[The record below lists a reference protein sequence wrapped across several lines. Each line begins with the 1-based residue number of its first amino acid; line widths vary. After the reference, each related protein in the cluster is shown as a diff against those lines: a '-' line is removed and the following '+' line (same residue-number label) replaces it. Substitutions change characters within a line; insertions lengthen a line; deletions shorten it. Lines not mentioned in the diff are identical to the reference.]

1 MFSLLLATCAILSLQ
16 KVRAGPVA
24 TPSDSQSRSNCRYL
38 PGDANWPSLRD
49 WANLNSTVEGRLI
62 QTVPL
67 AAPCHDPT
75 YNQAVCTQYLASW
88 AFPTYHE
95 GDPTSIVAPFFTNDS
110 CDPYTAKSSPC
121 SIGNLPDYSINVT
134 SWQDA
139 AAGISFAQKRNIRL
153 VIKNTGHDFLGKSTG
168 KGSLNLWTHN
178 LNSINFIDYASNS
191 FTGKAVKIGA
201 GVRGFEVYEAAAA
214 HDLIVVGGD
223 CPSVGL
229 AGGFTQG
236 GGHSFLSSLYG
247 LGADQVLEWEVVT
260 AQGQRLVATPTQN
273 QDLYWALSGGG
284 PGTYGVVVSLTVRT
298 HAAGIF
304 GGASLGFASAGISN
318 TTYWDAIA
326 YWQSLQASL
335 VDAGAT
341 TIAIVRASGFQIA
354 PFTAPGATVNQT
366 ATLLAPFT
374 DYLTAHNISYSLN
387 VTSLPFLNHY
397 EKYLGPFPFGT
408 FPAALLIGGRLI
420 PRSVVGNQNAALTS
434 AFRTIIE
441 NSSFYVAITSLN
453 AGHPLRQAP
462 VAPNAVLPAWRDA
475 LFTVIVASLWDF
487 TAPRTTEVE
496 RENYLTHVIDPALE
510 ALTPGSGAYLNE
522 ANFQDP
528 NWKRNFY
535 GPNYDRLRA
544 VKEKYD
550 GDDLFYATTAVGSDA
565 WAVATDGRLCRAN

>member
-1 MFSLLLATCAILSLQ
+1 M
-16 KVRAGPVA
+16 
-24 TPSDSQSRSNCRYL
+24 
-38 PGDANWPSLRD
+38 
-49 WANLNSTVEGRLI
+49 
-62 QTVPL
+62 
-67 AAPCHDPT
+67 
-75 YNQAVCTQYLASW
+75 
-88 AFPTYHE
+88 
-95 GDPTSIVAPFFTNDS
+95 
-110 CDPYTAKSSPC
+110 
-121 SIGNLPDYSINVT
+121 
-134 SWQDA
+134 
-139 AAGISFAQKRNIRL
+139 
-153 VIKNTGHDFLGKSTG
+153 
-168 KGSLNLWTHN
+168 
-178 LNSINFIDYASNS
+178 NSINFIDYSSNS

-214 HDLIVVGGD
+214 HDLIVIGGD

-236 GGHSFLSSLYG
+236 GGHSSLSSLYG

-260 AQGQRLVATPTQN
+260 AQGQHLVATPTQN

-335 VDAGAT
+335 VDAGAV
-341 TIAIVRASGFQIA
+341 TIAIVLPSGFQIG
-354 PFTAPGATVNQT
+354 PFTAPGATVNET
-366 ATLLAPFT
+366 AKLLAPFT

-387 VTSLPFLNHY
+387 LTSLPFIDHY
-397 EKYLGPFPFGT
+397 EKYLGPFPFG
-408 FPAALLIGGRLI
+408 ALPTAQLTGSRLI
-420 PRSVVGNQNAALTS
+420 PRSVVEHQNAALTS
-434 AFRTIIE
+434 AFRTITE
-441 NSSFYVAITSLN
+441 NPSFYLAIISLN

-475 LFTVIVASLWDF
+475 LFTVIAVSPWDF
-487 TAPRTTEVE
+487 TAPRAAEVE

-510 ALTPGSGAYLNE
+510 ALTPGSGTYLNE

-544 VKEKYD
+544 VKKKYD